1 MAETRRPPTG
11 LPPRRPPSEPDPR
24 KHVIADYRHREQQVT
39 CVCGWVGSSQSTD
52 GRLSSWSRHVADAKQ
67 EGR

>member
-1 MAETRRPPTG
+1 MGDPTRPPTS

-39 CVCGWVGSSQSTD
+39 CVCGWVGSSQSSD
-52 GRLSSWSRHVADAKQ
+52 GRTSSWSRHVAEAKAA
-67 EGR
+67 G